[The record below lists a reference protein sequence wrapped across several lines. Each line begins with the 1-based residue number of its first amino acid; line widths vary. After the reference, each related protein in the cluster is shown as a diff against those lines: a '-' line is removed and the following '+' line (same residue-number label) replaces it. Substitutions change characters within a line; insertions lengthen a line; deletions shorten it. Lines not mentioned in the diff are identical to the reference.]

1 MLENEGEYK
10 HAKRRDGG
18 TGEVDNTNRGR
29 EGGRERKREGEREG
43 GRVEYGGKFTMW
55 LDRLSQM

>member
-29 EGGRERKREGEREG
+29 EGGRARKREEEG
-43 GRVEYGGKFTMW
+43 GREGELNMAGSLPCGWIV
-55 LDRLSQM
+55 